1 MENIKKYIYDLAK
14 RNVVFRKM
22 SRFILKAYHKI
33 KYIKYYFTIKTDDKV
48 VIFETFNG
56 RSFSDSPKYLYL
68 EMLNNKDYK
77 DYKFIW
83 AFNDP
88 ESKTNLFKELV
99 NDRTTIV
106 KTNTNSYLKSY
117 AKAKYWIVNSK
128 LNERLIKKKGQI
140 CCQCWHGTPLK
151 RLGFDILKEKGNA
164 LNTVKEIKEKYYND
178 AKVYDYMLS
187 PSKFCSEALT
197 SAFALKSLNKENII
211 VEKGY
216 PRNDFLF
223 KYTEDDV
230 LKIKKS
236 IGIDTD
242 KKIIL
247 YAPTWR
253 DNQHTSGVGYTYKLG
268 IDFDT
273 LKKKI
278 GGKYIILFRA
288 HYFIANSFDFDKY
301 KGFVY
306 NVSNIDD
313 VNLLYVISD
322 ILITDYSSVFFDFAN
337 LKRPMLFY
345 MYDKEEYQNN
355 LRDFYF
361 SLSYLPGPIVKEE
374 KDLIK
379 EINEVDTYF
388 IRYKEKYDEFNKKFN
403 YLDSKDISLKVLK
416 EIIK

>member
-128 LNERLIKKKGQI
+128 LNERLIKKKVQI

-278 GGKYIILFRA
+278 GDKYIILFRA

-306 NVSNIDD
+306 NVSNIHD
-313 VNLLYVISD
+313 VNSLYVISD